1 MTFGY
6 VSQSTS
12 LVVRLCDTDEKAE
25 RGQSRDVEVC
35 SQEGLKRGVSM
46 TKARRTK
53 QEFKSHIVLHHSSV
67 MLKICNLFLSLT
79 DLFFFSKA
87 PSFWLVEKKY

>member
-12 LVVRLCDTDEKAE
+12 LVVRPCDTNAKAE
-25 RGQSRDVEVC
+25 RGPSRDVEVC
-35 SQEGLKRGVSM
+35 SQEGLKRGCMGM

-53 QEFKSHIVLHHSSV
+53 QEFKSYI
-67 MLKICNLFLSLT
+67 
-79 DLFFFSKA
+79 A
-87 PSFWLVEKKY
+87 